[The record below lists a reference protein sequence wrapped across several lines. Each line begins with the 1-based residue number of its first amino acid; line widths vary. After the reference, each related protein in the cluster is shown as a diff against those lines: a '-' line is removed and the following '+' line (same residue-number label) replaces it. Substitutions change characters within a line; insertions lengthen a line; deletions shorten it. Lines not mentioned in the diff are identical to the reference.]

1 MGRNKVH
8 EDRLKYI
15 DEWQKANQDKILLR
29 LPKGEKARLQA
40 FTGVLNTSMNSF
52 IRSAINTYMSSI
64 YDDSDNYTKAAIDNA
79 VNALHEPPDTDQ

>member
-15 DEWQKANQDKILLR
+15 DEWQKVNQDKILLR

-79 VNALHEPPDTDQ
+79 VNALHDPPDTDQ